1 MAEIRRFRGEGKDTI
16 SLHHSCAEMQE
27 GEGSEG
33 KKQRLRVVYTRAREN
48 GEIICSIH
56 NL

>member
-16 SLHHSCAEMQE
+16 PLHHSCAEMQE

-33 KKQRLRVVYTRAREN
+33 KKQRLRVVYTREGKRGN
-48 GEIICSIH
+48 H
-56 NL
+56 L

>member
-1 MAEIRRFRGEGKDTI
+1 MAEIRRFRGEGKNAI
-16 SLHHSCAEMQE
+16 SLHHFCAEMQE

-33 KKQRLRVVYTRAREN
+33 KKQRLRVVYTRARKN
-48 GEIICSIH
+48 GEIICSTH

>member
-1 MAEIRRFRGEGKDTI
+1 MAEIRRFRGEGKDAI

-33 KKQRLRVVYTRAREN
+33 KKTTTTCSIYAREEKRGN
-48 GEIICSIH
+48 H
-56 NL
+56 L

>member
-1 MAEIRRFRGEGKDTI
+1 MAEIRRFRGKGKDAI
-16 SLHHSCAEMQE
+16 PLHHSCAEMQE

>member
-1 MAEIRRFRGEGKDTI
+1 MAEILRFRGEGKDTI
-16 SLHHSCAEMQE
+16 SLHHPCAEMQE

-33 KKQRLRVVYTRAREN
+33 KKQRLRVVYTRARKN
-48 GEIICSIH
+48 GEIICSTH